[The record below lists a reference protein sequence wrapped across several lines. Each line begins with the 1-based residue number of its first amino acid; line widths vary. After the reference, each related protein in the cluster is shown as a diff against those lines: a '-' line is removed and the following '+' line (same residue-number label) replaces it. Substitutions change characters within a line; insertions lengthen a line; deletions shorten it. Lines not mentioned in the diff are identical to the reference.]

1 MEYKKNTLF
10 FFVLIRFKK
19 TKQKRKG
26 SNSDEQVI
34 YFRLSKIN
42 GDYISKIT
50 IESVN
55 QKYTYLHIIM
65 QNTQLTV
72 LLNRKPLLIVFKVSK

>member
-26 SNSDEQVI
+26 SNSDE
-34 YFRLSKIN
+34 
-42 GDYISKIT
+42 
-50 IESVN
+50 
-55 QKYTYLHIIM
+55 
-65 QNTQLTV
+65 
-72 LLNRKPLLIVFKVSK
+72 